1 MIKIIKVNNNYRF
14 LKNNQNL
21 KTENGNILFVKRK
34 KHAQL
39 IVGEFFQKAKSKDPN
54 TLLNLTLFSCNLSKE
69 EIEQIKKKIIE
80 LLNFDLLL
88 FRSFDETELVK
99 IMEKEFDPFIC
110 EFEDLFDCKF
120 EKIFSILHSG
130 NIKHLLFKSYLDKLD
145 IFKLTTIFKLSSLTK
160 SVILS
165 YFFVNKKINYK
176 TLYKLTNIE
185 YNYQQKR
192 WGTVEEQLLMN
203 KDFIERIKNISFFFK
218 NIS

>member
-39 IVGEFFQKAKSKDPN
+39 IVGEFFQEAKSKDPN

-120 EKIFSILHSG
+120 EKIYSIVHSG
-130 NIKHLLFKSYLDKLD
+130 NPKNLLFKSYLDKLD
-145 IFKLTTIFKLSSLTK
+145 IFKLTTLFKLSSLTK
-160 SVILS
+160 SAILS

-203 KDFIERIKNISFFFK
+203 EDFIKRIKNISFFFK

>member
-1 MIKIIKVNNNYRF
+1 MIKIIKVNKNYRF
-14 LKNNQNL
+14 IKNNQNL
-21 KTENGNILFVKRK
+21 KTESGNILFVKRK
-34 KHAQL
+34 KHAEL
-39 IVGEFFQKAKSKDPN
+39 IIEEFLQQTKSKNPN
-54 TLLNLTLFSCNLSKE
+54 TLLNLTLFSCNLNKD
-69 EIEQIKKKIIE
+69 EIEQIKQKIIE
-80 LLNFDLLL
+80 LLNFDLLI
-88 FRSFDETELVK
+88 FRFFDEIELVK
-99 IMEKEFDPFIC
+99 IMDKEFDPFIS

-120 EKIFSILHSG
+120 KKIFSILHSG
-130 NIKHLLFKSYLDKLD
+130 NLKHLLFKSYLDKLD

>member
-1 MIKIIKVNNNYRF
+1 MIKIIKVNKNYRF

-21 KTENGNILFVKRK
+21 KTESGNILFVKRK
-34 KHAQL
+34 KHAEL
-39 IVGEFFQKAKSKDPN
+39 IIEEFLQQTKSKNPN
-54 TLLNLTLFSCNLSKE
+54 TLLNLTLFSCNLNKD
-69 EIEQIKKKIIE
+69 EIEQIKQKIIE

-120 EKIFSILHSG
+120 EKIFSIVHSG
-130 NIKHLLFKSYLDKLD
+130 NLKHLLFKSYLDKLD
-145 IFKLTTIFKLSSLTK
+145 IFKLTAIFKLSSLTK

-192 WGTVEEQLLMN
+192 WGTVEEQLIMN
-203 KDFIERIKNISFFFK
+203 EDLIERIKNISFFFK

>member
-1 MIKIIKVNNNYRF
+1 MIKILKVDNNFRF
-14 LKNNQNL
+14 LKNNQIL

-34 KHAQL
+34 KHAEL
-39 IVGEFFQKAKSKDPN
+39 IIKEFLQRSKLKDPN
-54 TLLNLTLFSCNLSKE
+54 TLLNLTLFSCNLSKD

-120 EKIFSILHSG
+120 EKIYSIIHSG
-130 NIKHLLFKSYLDKLD
+130 NPKNLLFKSYLDKLD
-145 IFKLTTIFKLSSLTK
+145 IFKLTTLFKLSSLTK
-160 SVILS
+160 SAILS

-203 KDFIERIKNISFFFK
+203 EDFIQRIKNISFFFK
-218 NIS
+218 NID

>member
-1 MIKIIKVNNNYRF
+1 MIKIIKVNKNYRF

-21 KTENGNILFVKRK
+21 KTENGNILFVKKK
-34 KHAQL
+34 KHAEL
-39 IVGEFFQKAKSKDPN
+39 IIEEFLQRTKSNDPN
-54 TLLNLTLFSCNLSKE
+54 TLLNLTLFSCNLNKD
-69 EIEQIKKKIIE
+69 EIELIKKKLIE

-99 IMEKEFDPFIC
+99 TMEKEFDPFIC

-120 EKIFSILHSG
+120 EKIYSIVHSS
-130 NIKHLLFKSYLDKLD
+130 NLKHLLFKSYLDKLD
-145 IFKLTTIFKLSSLTK
+145 IFKLTTLFKLSSLTK

-176 TLYKLTNIE
+176 TLYNLTNIE

-192 WGTVEEQLLMN
+192 WGTVEEQILMN
-203 KDFIERIKNISFFFK
+203 EDFIERIKNISFFFK

>member
-1 MIKIIKVNNNYRF
+1 MIKIIKVNNKYRF
-14 LKNNQNL
+14 LKDNQNL

-34 KHAQL
+34 KHAEL
-39 IVGEFFQKAKSKDPN
+39 IIKEFLQRSKFKDPN
-54 TLLNLTLFSCNLSKE
+54 TLLNLTLFSCNLSKD

-88 FRSFDETELVK
+88 FRSFDEIELVK

-110 EFEDLFDCKF
+110 KFEDLFDCKF
-120 EKIFSILHSG
+120 EKIFSIVHSG
-130 NIKHLLFKSYLDKLD
+130 NLKHLLFKSYLDKLD
-145 IFKLTTIFKLSSLTK
+145 IFKLTTLFKLSSLTK

-203 KDFIERIKNISFFFK
+203 KDFIERIKKISFFFK
-218 NIS
+218 NID

>member
-1 MIKIIKVNNNYRF
+1 MIKILKVDNNFRF
-14 LKNNQNL
+14 LKNNQIL

-34 KHAQL
+34 KHAEL
-39 IVGEFFQKAKSKDPN
+39 IIKEFLQRSKLKDPN
-54 TLLNLTLFSCNLSKE
+54 TLLNLTLFSCNLGKD

-110 EFEDLFDCKF
+110 EFENLFDCKF
-120 EKIFSILHSG
+120 EKIYSIVHSG
-130 NIKHLLFKSYLDKLD
+130 NPKNLLFKSYLDKLD
-145 IFKLTTIFKLSSLTK
+145 IFKLTTLFKLSSLTK
-160 SVILS
+160 SAILS

-203 KDFIERIKNISFFFK
+203 EDFIQRIKNISFFFK
-218 NIS
+218 NID

>member
-110 EFEDLFDCKF
+110 EFENLFDCKF
-120 EKIFSILHSG
+120 EKIYSIVHSG
-130 NIKHLLFKSYLDKLD
+130 NPKNLLFKSYLDKLD
-145 IFKLTTIFKLSSLTK
+145 IFKLTTLFKLSSLTK
-160 SVILS
+160 SAILS

-203 KDFIERIKNISFFFK
+203 EDFIKRIKNISFFFK

>member
-1 MIKIIKVNNNYRF
+1 MIKIVKVNNNYRF

-34 KHAQL
+34 RHAQL
-39 IVGEFFQKAKSKDPN
+39 IVEEFFQQAKSKDPN

-88 FRSFDETELVK
+88 FRSFEETELIK
-99 IMEKEFDPFIC
+99 TMEKEFDPFIC

-120 EKIFSILHSG
+120 EKIFSIVHSS
-130 NIKHLLFKSYLDKLD
+130 NFNHLLFKSYLDKLD
-145 IFKLTTIFKLSSLTK
+145 IFKLTTLFKLSSLTK

-165 YFFVNKKINYK
+165 YFFLNKKINYK
-176 TLYKLTNIE
+176 TLYKLTNLE

-203 KDFIERIKNISFFFK
+203 EDFIKRIKNISFFFK

>member
-1 MIKIIKVNNNYRF
+1 MIKIKKVNNKYRF
-14 LKNNQNL
+14 LKDNQNL

-34 KHAQL
+34 RHAEL
-39 IVGEFFQKAKSKDPN
+39 IIQEFLQPAKSKDPN
-54 TLLNLTLFSCNLSKE
+54 TLLNLTLFSCNLSKD

-99 IMEKEFDPFIC
+99 TMEKEFDPFIC
-110 EFEDLFDCKF
+110 KFEVLFDCKF

-130 NIKHLLFKSYLDKLD
+130 NLKHLFFKAYLDKLD
-145 IFKLTTIFKLSSLTK
+145 IFQLTTLFKLSSLTK

-165 YFFVNKKINYK
+165 YFFLNKKINYK
-176 TLYKLTNIE
+176 TLYNLTNIE

-203 KDFIERIKNISFFFK
+203 EDFIERIKNISFFFK

>member
-1 MIKIIKVNNNYRF
+1 MIKIKKVNNKYRF
-14 LKNNQNL
+14 LKDNQNL

-34 KHAQL
+34 RHAEL
-39 IVGEFFQKAKSKDPN
+39 IIQEFLQQAKSTDPN
-54 TLLNLTLFSCNLSKE
+54 TLLNLTLFSCNLSKD

-99 IMEKEFDPFIC
+99 TMEKEFDPFIC
-110 EFEDLFDCKF
+110 KFEVLFDCKF

-130 NIKHLLFKSYLDKLD
+130 NLKHLFFKAYLDKLD
-145 IFKLTTIFKLSSLTK
+145 IFQLTTLFKLSSLTK

-165 YFFVNKKINYK
+165 YFFLNKKINYK
-176 TLYKLTNIE
+176 TLYNLTNIE

-203 KDFIERIKNISFFFK
+203 EDFIERIKNISFFFK

>member
-1 MIKIIKVNNNYRF
+1 MIKLIKVNNNYRF

-34 KHAQL
+34 KHAEL
-39 IVGEFFQKAKSKDPN
+39 IIKEFLQKSKSKDPN
-54 TLLNLTLFSCNLSKE
+54 TLLNLTFFSCNLSKD
-69 EIEQIKKKIIE
+69 EIEQIKEKIIE
-80 LLNFDLLL
+80 SLNFDLLL
-88 FRSFDETELVK
+88 FRSFDETELVET
-99 IMEKEFDPFIC
+99 MEKEFDPFIC

-120 EKIFSILHSG
+120 ERIFSIVYSCNL
-130 NIKHLLFKSYLDKLD
+130 KHLLFKSYLDKLD
-145 IFKLTTIFKLSSLTK
+145 IFKLTTLFKLSSLTK

-165 YFFVNKKINYK
+165 YFFINKKINYK

-203 KDFIERIKNISFFFK
+203 KDFIERIKNISFFLK
-218 NIS
+218 NID

>member
-1 MIKIIKVNNNYRF
+1 MIKIIKVNKNYRF

-21 KTENGNILFVKRK
+21 KTENGNILFVKTK
-34 KHAQL
+34 KHAEL
-39 IVGEFFQKAKSKDPN
+39 IIEEFLQRTKSKDPN
-54 TLLNLTLFSCNLSKE
+54 TLLNLTLFSCNLRKD
-69 EIEQIKKKIIE
+69 EIEQIKQKIIE
-80 LLNFDLLL
+80 ILNFDLLL
-88 FRSFDETELVK
+88 FRSFNETELVK

-110 EFEDLFDCKF
+110 DFEGLFDCKF
-120 EKIFSILHSG
+120 EKIFSIVHSG
-130 NIKHLLFKSYLDKLD
+130 NLKHLLFKSYLDKLD
-145 IFKLTTIFKLSSLTK
+145 IFKLTTLFKLSSLTK